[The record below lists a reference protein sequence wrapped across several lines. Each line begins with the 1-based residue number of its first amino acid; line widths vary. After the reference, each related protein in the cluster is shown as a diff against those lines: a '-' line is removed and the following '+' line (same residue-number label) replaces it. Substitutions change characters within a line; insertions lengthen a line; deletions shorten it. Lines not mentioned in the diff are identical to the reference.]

1 MFELTLFLFSVSVS
15 VSVFIAVAAA
25 VAVVAVACFPR
36 LPYSFAQIVL
46 YFVFCNSNITVMLF
60 SFVGLL
66 ILC

>member
-1 MFELTLFLFSVSVS
+1 MFELTLFLFSVP
-15 VSVFIAVAAA
+15 VSVFIAVAA

-60 SFVGLL
+60 CFVGLL